1 MPAPDGKECE
11 DEEEGVQAVEEAVG
25 HELLQLARDLQE
37 RVDLERP
44 KKNQRQNLN
53 FPQNVK
59 CVVSPSPS

>member
-37 RVDLERP
+37 RVDLER
-44 KKNQRQNLN
+44 QNI
-53 FPQNVK
+53 NVK
-59 CVVSPSPS
+59 I